1 MIVASQLNGTPKA
14 SNTPTA
20 IQQSNID
27 DPKKLKT
34 LLQASFLPQRQA
46 SQLGSQIGLDYDAK
60 NSSMAQK
67 VFTQNGKPIVV
78 YRGSKTLADWIT
90 NPLALAG
97 IDTQKEKNAQ
107 RLNKRLTAEYG
118 TTPINVGYSRGGFTA
133 ERASKSSPVITY
145 NKLTSIPSIF
155 KGRTKGQIDYRT
167 NLDIPSSLSQYQK
180 GGTLKNIAGSYNP
193 IESHSTKYL

>member
-1 MIVASQLNGTPKA
+1 M
-14 SNTPTA
+14 NTPTA

-46 SQLGSQIGLDYDAK
+46 SQLGSNIGLGYDAK
-60 NSSMAQK
+60 NSTMEQK

-78 YRGSKTLADWIT
+78 YRGSKTLSDWIT

-107 RLNKRLTAEYG
+107 RLNKKLTAEYR
-118 TTPINVGYSRGGFTA
+118 TTPINVGYSRGGYTA
-133 ERASKSSPVITY
+133 ERASPYPSSSPVITY

-155 KGRTKGQIDYRT
+155 KGRQYGQVDYRT
-167 NLDIPSSLSQYQK
+167 NLDLPSSLSKYQK
-180 GGTLKNIAGSYNP
+180 GGTLKNISGSYNP
-193 IESHSTKYL
+193 ITSHRLSFL

>member
-1 MIVASQLNGTPKA
+1 M
-14 SNTPTA
+14 NTPTA

-60 NSSMAQK
+60 NSTMAQK

-107 RLNKRLTAEYG
+107 RLNKKLTAEYG
-118 TTPINVGYSRGGFTA
+118 TTPINVGYSRGGYTA

-155 KGRTKGQIDYRT
+155 KGRQYGQVDYRT
-167 NLDIPSSLSQYQK
+167 NLDLPSSLSKYQK
-180 GGTLKNIAGSYNP
+180 GGTLKNISGSYNP
-193 IESHSTKYL
+193 ITSHRLSFL